1 MILKYLFLF
10 WFGGSTY
17 VTLEVLWRGYSHW
30 TMLLLAGFVFIII
43 GLLNE
48 IWDWND
54 SLVKQ
59 VVVGT
64 TIATVLEFIT
74 GCIVN
79 LWLGWNV
86 WDYTGIPGNILG
98 QACLPFTILWAI
110 ISLVAIVIDDVIRWK
125 FFGEEEPRYKL

>member
-1 MILKYLFLF
+1 MLLKYIFLF

-30 TMLLLAGFVFIII
+30 TMLLLAGIVFIIL

-54 SLVKQ
+54 SLIKQ
-59 VVVGT
+59 VLAGT
-64 TIATVLEFIT
+64 CISTALEFIT

-79 LWLGWNV
+79 LWLGWHV
-86 WDYTGIPGNILG
+86 WDYSEIPGNILG
-98 QACLPFTILWAI
+98 QICIPFTILWAI
-110 ISLVAIVIDDVIRWK
+110 ISLIAIVLDDVIRWK
-125 FFGEEEPRYKL
+125 FFGEEEPKYKL

>member
-1 MILKYLFLF
+1 MLLKYLFLF

-30 TMLLLAGFVFIII
+30 TMLLLAGIVFIIL

-64 TIATVLEFIT
+64 IIATVLEFIT

-98 QACLPFTILWAI
+98 QVCIPFTILWAI
-110 ISLVAIVIDDVIRWK
+110 ISLIAIVIDDVIRWK

>member
-1 MILKYLFLF
+1 
-10 WFGGSTY
+10 
-17 VTLEVLWRGYSHW
+17 
-30 TMLLLAGFVFIII
+30 MLLLAGLVFIIL

-54 SLVKQ
+54 SLIKQ
-59 VVVGT
+59 VAVGT
-64 TIATVLEFIT
+64 IISTVFEFIT
-74 GCIVN
+74 GCVVN

-98 QACLPFTILWAI
+98 QICLPFTILWAV

-125 FFGEEEPRYKL
+125 FFGEEEPRYRL

>member
-1 MILKYLFLF
+1 MLLKYLFLF

-30 TMLLLAGFVFIII
+30 TMLLLAGIVFIIL

-59 VVVGT
+59 VVAGT
-64 TIATVLEFIT
+64 IIATVLEFIT

-98 QACLPFTILWAI
+98 QVCIPFTILWAI
-110 ISLVAIVIDDVIRWK
+110 ISLVAIVIDDIIRWK

>member
-1 MILKYLFLF
+1 MLIKYIFLF

-30 TMLLLAGFVFIII
+30 TMLLLAGIVFIIL

-98 QACLPFTILWAI
+98 QVCIPFTILWGI
-110 ISLVAIVIDDVIRWK
+110 ISLVAIVIDDIIRWK